1 MARCSRSARAALGH
15 GGLQQPPGGRARVQR
30 RYLAALVL
38 SWACAGA
45 SLPDCAAVPMNSYGA
60 VLMRAEGG
68 LAGGDAAQ
76 GRHRGNR
83 SGVAREAAHGGRA
96 LRAPDLAICTLCFS

>member
-1 MARCSRSARAALGH
+1 
-15 GGLQQPPGGRARVQR
+15 
-30 RYLAALVL
+30 
-38 SWACAGA
+38 
-45 SLPDCAAVPMNSYGA
+45 MNWYGA

-83 SGVAREAAHGGRA
+83 SDVARDAAHGGRA
-96 LRAPDLAICTLCFS
+96 LRIPDLLDAVVDQPAGVQPGRLSTRARSCD